1 MEKQKTLDGTNF
13 EEELKGCVVKQQQIL
28 NCDYGLMAVE
38 SRA

>member
-1 MEKQKTLDGTNF
+1 MEKQKTLDGNTF
-13 EEELKGCVVKQQQIL
+13 EEELKTCQLKKQQLL